1 MDPSGNTTRIPVSR
15 DLHDCTLLFRAIP
28 TTFRFTAEEKR
39 NLKRFARDLASRVAD
54 GYTFTCLFS
63 GDAELRRLNK
73 AFLGHDYPTDVLS
86 FPSAGGTGLGEI
98 AISVERADAQA
109 TEFGHTRLD
118 EVRLLMLHG
127 VLHLKGL
134 DHEIDKGEMR
144 RAEQKWRLEFEL
156 PSALIARA
164 GRAEAR
170 R

>member
-28 TTFRFTAEEKR
+28 PPFRFTADEKR
-39 NLKRFARDLASRVAD
+39 NIKRFARDLAARVAD
-54 GYTFTCLFS
+54 GYTFTCLFTS
-63 GDAELRRLNK
+63 DGELRRLNK

-86 FPSAGGTGLGEI
+86 FPSSGGMGLGEM

-109 TEFGHTRLD
+109 IEFGHTRMD

-127 VLHLKGL
+127 VLHLTGL
-134 DHEIDKGEMR
+134 DHEIDKGEMKQT
-144 RAEQKWRLEFEL
+144 EQKWRSEFEL
-156 PSALIARA
+156 PSALTARA